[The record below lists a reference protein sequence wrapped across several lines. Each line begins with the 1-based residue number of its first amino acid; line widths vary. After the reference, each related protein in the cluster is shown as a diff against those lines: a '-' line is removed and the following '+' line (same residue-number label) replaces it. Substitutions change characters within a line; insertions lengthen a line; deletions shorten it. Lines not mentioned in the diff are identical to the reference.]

1 MKKKKRNSM
10 PPRKMNPVFLIFHE
24 GDTEEA
30 YINFL
35 KHIKPRL
42 PVKLLPR
49 KAILFAPE
57 IKRRFEAE
65 KIGPGDKITTF
76 LMYDLDVKDNA
87 KKLAICN
94 KNIKESISLAS
105 NPAIELWFLLHNKE
119 QNAAISTKNCI
130 ETLMKSE
137 QAWDSYKKGSL
148 SEKQKQ
154 QLWDNRKL
162 ASDRA
167 KRLPEGENPSSSAF
181 RLIDEIEEVNSQNIK
196 ELNEKISQNP
206 LSIDNGQQ
214 IRETNRSK

>member
-1 MKKKKRNSM
+1 M

-35 KHIKPRL
+35 KQIKPRL

-57 IKRRFEAE
+57 IKRRIETE

-87 KKLAICN
+87 KKLAG
-94 KNIKESISLAS
+94 
-105 NPAIELWFLLHNKE
+105 
-119 QNAAISTKNCI
+119 
-130 ETLMKSE
+130 
-137 QAWDSYKKGSL
+137 YKKGSL

-181 RLIDEIEEVNSQNIK
+181 RLIDAIEEVNAQNIK
-196 ELNEKISQNP
+196 ELNNKISQNP
-206 LSIDNGQQ
+206 LS
-214 IRETNRSK
+214 